1 METGNLAGYTENV
14 TPRENKST
22 PLPIG
27 VYTFEIIEA
36 EVRNSSSGNPCCY
49 CTYVVDAPEQYKNRR
64 VWDTFSLHTDIGK
77 ARLFELA
84 IACGHPNPKVLRDTN
99 ELLNKTMS
107 AKVKIESKEGFEPRN
122 KISVYLEPGAKP
134 KAQEPKAPETKKKP
148 W

>member
-1 METGNLAGYTENV
+1 MGNLAGYTENAEQ
-14 TPRENKST
+14 REMKST

-27 VYTFEIIEA
+27 VYQFEIIEA
-36 EVRNSSSGNPCCY
+36 EVKNSNAGNPCLY
-49 CTYVVDAPEQYKNRR
+49 CTYVVDSPEQYKNRR
-64 VWDTFSLHTDIGK
+64 VWDTFSLHNDIGK
-77 ARLFELA
+77 ARLLELA
-84 IACGHPNPKVLRDTN
+84 LSCGHPTPRKLADTD
-99 ELLNKTMS
+99 ELLHKTMS